1 MLKDGHSRATGV
13 LYSARRRF
21 LSIMAFPTNNHTDR
35 ETVWE
40 KHPFR
45 PEWIVADSD
54 RGMSALAR

>member
-1 MLKDGHSRATGV
+1 
-13 LYSARRRF
+13 
-21 LSIMAFPTNNHTDR
+21 MAFPTNNHTDR